1 MEKKKSGVIPV
12 IIDKRGKMEYEF
24 EGFLRKTL
32 NFILVNVLGLIP
44 SKHASRLFS
53 KTSKDGDVVKQNATT
68 HRALEIIYSFDGK
81 MNKDNGLVNGVFT
94 HIWQHLLNSK
104 ALRNRLKLVKEQL
117 RQAVFYLSDKKEI
130 KILSLGA
137 GSARAIIETLA
148 SLKESNIKFQAMLV
162 DRNEDAFAYGKE
174 LAKKYGVDKGLIWVN
189 GSVFD
194 AEKFCKEKNFYP
206 DIVEMVGFM
215 DYLDEDRSVRLFD
228 RVYNLLNKKGVFI
241 GCNIRHNREAKF
253 LTKVLGW
260 PMIYKDEN
268 YLQTIIHKSQ
278 FNDSKIIYEPL
289 KVHGFV
295 VCKK

>member
-1 MEKKKSGVIPV
+1 MKQEKTIIPV
-12 IIDKRGKMEYEF
+12 IIDKSGKLEYEF

-32 NFILVNVLGLIP
+32 NAVLVNVLGLLP
-44 SKHASRLFS
+44 KKHASKLFS
-53 KTSKDGDVVKQNATT
+53 KTSKDGDTVKQNATT
-68 HRALEIIYSFDGK
+68 HRALEVIYSFNGK
-81 MNKDNGLVNGVFT
+81 MNKDNGTVNGIFT
-94 HIWQHLLNSK
+94 HTWQHLLNSK

-117 RQAVFYLSDKKEI
+117 RQAVFAFSDKKEI

-148 SLKESNIKFQAMLV
+148 SLKESNIKFQAMLL
-162 DRNEDAFAYGKE
+162 DKNEDAFIYGKE
-174 LAKKYGVDKGLIWVN
+174 LAKEYGINKGLIWIN

-194 AEKFCKEKNFYP
+194 AEKYCEQKNFYP

-215 DYLDEDRSVRLFD
+215 DYLDEDRSVKLFD
-228 RVYNLLNKKGVFI
+228 RIYALLNKKGIFI
-241 GCNIRHNREAKF
+241 GCNIRYNRESKF

-260 PMIYKDEN
+260 PMIYKDEH
-268 YLQTIIHKSQ
+268 YLRKIVNKSQ

-295 VCKK
+295 VCRK